1 MTTLQ
6 QYKTRDDARRAWRR
20 VPSRMPMRCRRLLR
34 VETEIAVENIVDVSP
49 GGVQLRCGGLITGDV
64 VMCSLDGPH
73 GRLGLL
79 GRVVQ
84 TRMGP
89 GGPPFVHI
97 AWTDLTPTETIDL
110 GVLIDLNETSDR
122 TPPAIRSEVDGTP
135 AGPPF
140 SA

>member
-1 MTTLQ
+1 MTGLTH
-6 QYKTRDDARRAWRR
+6 YETREDARRAWRR
-20 VPSRMPMRCRRLLR
+20 VPSRMPMRCRRLFR
-34 VETEIAVENIVDVSP
+34 VETEIAVENTVDVSP

-84 TRMGP
+84 TRLGA

-97 AWTDLTPTETIDL
+97 AWTDLSPAETVDL
-110 GVLIDLNETSDR
+110 GLLIDLNETSDDR
-122 TPPAIRSEVDGTP
+122 PPEP
-135 AGPPF
+135 
-140 SA
+140 

>member
-1 MTTLQ
+1 MTILGH
-6 QYKTRDDARRAWRR
+6 YEIREDARRAWRR
-20 VPSRMPMRCRRLLR
+20 VPSRMPMQCRRLLR
-34 VETEIAVENIVDVSP
+34 VETEVVVENTVDVSP

-84 TRMGP
+84 TRPAP

-97 AWTDLTPTETIDL
+97 AWTDLSPTETVDL
-110 GVLIDLNETSDR
+110 GLLINLNEV
-122 TPPAIRSEVDGTP
+122 SESRLPEDQLPGATQ
-135 AGPPF
+135 A
-140 SA
+140 SL